1 MILCVCTGQFSI
13 VALILTL
20 LLQVCG
26 AFIETII
33 FYFRGKGNSLR
44 EVEWRILKPAGW
56 WILSATF
63 SLFYDW
69 GRGRGLDTWGFRSSG
84 VTPKGRAGLL
94 LPSEFQAALWNT
106 QPHYIAVFMEVTE
119 MGTQALCGAPLASW
133 LIKACWGKE
142 IWPMGG
148 HLSAR
153 EITEFSYWGK
163 MGRNKEECSRVP
175 LSLFLKENLP
185 FFVVPW
191 LRSLSGSPQFSQ
203 TCHSVTLPAS
213 AFPAHMSYNLM
224 LIHDWKTF

>member
-69 GRGRGLDTWGFRSSG
+69 GRGWGLDTWGFRSSG
-84 VTPKGRAGLL
+84 VTPKGQSGFVTAIWVPGCPMEHTASLHSRIHGSHWDGDTSSLRSPSCLLADQSMLRQGNLTHGWSSECQRNHRILL
-94 LPSEFQAALWNT
+94 LREDGQK
-106 QPHYIAVFMEVTE
+106 Q
-119 MGTQALCGAPLASW
+119 
-133 LIKACWGKE
+133 
-142 IWPMGG
+142 GG
-148 HLSAR
+148 
-153 EITEFSYWGK
+153 
-163 MGRNKEECSRVP
+163 V
-175 LSLFLKENLP
+175 
-185 FFVVPW
+185 
-191 LRSLSGSPQFSQ
+191 
-203 TCHSVTLPAS
+203 
-213 AFPAHMSYNLM
+213 
-224 LIHDWKTF
+224 